1 MLKLDNTIIETT
13 AKTINTN
20 IQKVIIGKSNV
31 IDLLITSIIAGGH
44 VLIEDVPGT
53 GKTVLAKSLAKSID
67 VNFKRIQFTPDL
79 LPSDLIGINYY
90 NQKEKEFTFRKG
102 PIFTNILLADE
113 INRATPRTQ
122 SSLLEAMEEHQISV
136 DGHTYALDEPFFVI
150 ATENPIENQG
160 TFPLPEAQLDRF
172 MMKINMGYPTLEES
186 KQLFKR
192 FIMDNPL
199 EKIEAVC
206 NIKEILAAKNEYKKV
221 YVHDEIQSYI
231 LNIIEDTRN
240 NEDILMGVSPRG
252 ALSLLKCCQA
262 YAAIQGRN
270 YVIPEDVKYLCPY
283 VLNHRIILKD
293 TLSIRGVSGFSVINN
308 ILDKIKVPTED
319 WSMK

>member
-1 MLKLDNTIIETT
+1 LDNNIIETT
-13 AKTINTN
+13 AKNINTN
-20 IQKVIIGKSNV
+20 IQRVIIGKSNV
-31 IDLLITSIIAGGH
+31 IDLLITSMIAGGH

-53 GKTVLAKSLAKSID
+53 GKTVMAKALAKSVD
-67 VNFKRIQFTPDL
+67 VTFKRIQFTPDL
-79 LPSDLIGINYY
+79 LPSDLTGINYY
-90 NQKEKEFTFRKG
+90 DQKEKEFTFRKG

-122 SSLLEAMEEHQISV
+122 SSLLEAMEEHQVSV
-136 DGHTYALDEPFFVI
+136 DGHTYILDEPFFVI

-172 MMKINMGYPTLEES
+172 MMKISMGYPTLEES

-199 EKIEAVC
+199 ENIEAVC
-206 NIKEILAAKNEYKKV
+206 SIKEILTAKNEYKKV
-221 YVHDEIQSYI
+221 YVHDDIQNYI
-231 LNIIEDTRN
+231 LEIIEATRN
-240 NEDILMGVSPRG
+240 HDDILMGVSPRG
-252 ALSLLKCCQA
+252 ALALLKCCQA
-262 YAAIQGRN
+262 YASINGRN

-293 TLSIRGVSGFSVINN
+293 ALSIRGISGLSVIDN

-319 WSMK
+319 WSQK

>member
-1 MLKLDNTIIETT
+1 MDNNFIKTT
-13 AKTINTN
+13 AKNIITN
-20 IQKVIIGKSNV
+20 IQKVIIGKLNV
-31 IDLLITSIIAGGH
+31 IDLLLTSMVSGGH

-53 GKTVLAKSLAKSID
+53 GKTVLAKALAKSVD
-67 VNFKRIQFTPDL
+67 VTFKRIQFTPDL

-122 SSLLEAMEEHQISV
+122 SSLLEAMEEYQVSV
-136 DGHTYALDEPFFVI
+136 DGHTYKLDQPFFVI

-186 KQLFKR
+186 KQLFER
-192 FIMDNPL
+192 FIMGNPL
-199 EKIEAVC
+199 ENIKSVC
-206 NIKEILAAKNEYKKV
+206 NINEILTAKSEYKKV

-231 LNIIEDTRN
+231 LNIIEYTRN
-240 NEDILMGVSPRG
+240 DDSILMGVSPRG
-252 ALSLLKCCQA
+252 ALALLKCCQA
-262 YAAIQGRN
+262 YAAINGRN
-270 YVIPEDVKYLCPY
+270 YVVPEDVKYLCPY

-293 TLSIRGVSGFSVINN
+293 TLGIRGVSTFSAINN

-319 WSMK
+319 WSQK

>member
-1 MLKLDNTIIETT
+1 MLKLDNTIIEAT

>member
-1 MLKLDNTIIETT
+1 MLKLDNTIIEAT

-270 YVIPEDVKYLCPY
+270 YVIPEDAKYLCPY

>member
-1 MLKLDNTIIETT
+1 MDNTIIEAT

-270 YVIPEDVKYLCPY
+270 YVIPEDAKYLCPY